1 MVISIELSQM
11 LRELGKNFGS
21 ENVVE
26 TQTLPIVEHK
36 KEIMEAI
43 KNNDVVIIVGETGS
57 GKTTQIPEMIL
68 ETMDKDKD
76 RIAIT
81 QPRVVAA
88 TSVARYVADEV
99 GTELGDKVGFH
110 VRFNDRTHEGTKLNF
125 MTGGILLRKMQG
137 DLKLSEY
144 SAVMV
149 DEVHERSLDIDLIL
163 GLLQE
168 TQKART
174 EAGMERLKVVIT
186 SATLEKEKLAD
197 FYSGAPVIEVKGRLH
212 PVEIHY
218 EDRSYDGFDDEK
230 KLPEYVVRAVEKIN
244 EIDVSGKTGDILV
257 FMPGVDDIRKTIK
270 GVEELN
276 LVDTI
281 VLPLHGQLS
290 PDEQNRIF
298 DEKDPR
304 RKIIV
309 STNVA
314 ETSVTVPRVKHV
326 IDTGLIKQTEFDH
339 TTGIGAL
346 VIVDHAK
353 NGCVQRMGRAGRVS
367 AGDCWRLYTERDFN
381 NRKEFQLPEI
391 QRSDLA
397 HVVLMMKGMGIDKVE
412 SFKFIDPP
420 ETNALR
426 QAVNTLESLGAI
438 DGNGELTEVGRKMV
452 ELPLEPHIAKMVIE
466 AKKFGC
472 VEEVCTIAAFL
483 GMKPVFVE
491 PSDNVDLARAKHEKF
506 KDNDSDFL
514 TFLNVWREYKKNG
527 EDGNWCWGNFLNV
540 KVLREVALVRRQLLD
555 IVEWDGKGEKDKI
568 ETTAIEKSITAGLI
582 DNLAIYFDYGA
593 FLKLNDR
600 RNGLYVHPSSVI
612 FRRGVD
618 LVVCAQIM
626 TTTRN
631 FMKNCQEV
639 RPEWLI
645 EIAPNMV
652 KMENSEPY
660 YEEDSDKVRRDIEI
674 FLKDKNQNLIRCSSE
689 TKEVKG
695 SEAVKAFA
703 NFLSGKRDLMLA
715 PEIGKIWKKVDEL
728 NARAGGIEIDRLEIK
743 AQLALLLMNKLRKIQ
758 SMEGLRWAI
767 YEKGFNLGIGVHD
780 LISEEKI
787 REIYEK
793 YPEEEEVEEEKRES
807 LDIGRDWWSQL
818 TRQTNRGRDIYRGND
833 NSNRLSFED
842 IGMKASEELITE
854 VNELMSRKN
863 AKPRRKALIQAV
875 LIGRGPEVMAQTEI
889 KRKYFPEII
898 NELDVAVKE
907 ARNTRNYGEVGI
919 LEKAIGN
926 VKMMD
931 LVELAVG
938 NDLVKDYIG
947 DDPGSIGQFKTILYE
962 KMKGKNRLPNEE
974 EMRDLIDEVIE
985 KMTS

>member
-1 MVISIELSQM
+1 M
-11 LRELGKNFGS
+11 LRELGKNFNPESGF
-21 ENVVE
+21 E
-26 TQTLPIVEHK
+26 TQNLPIVEHK
-36 KEIMEAI
+36 KEIVEAI
-43 KNNDVVIIVGETGS
+43 KNNDVVIVVGETGS
-57 GKTTQIPEMIL
+57 GKTTQIPQIIL
-68 ETMDKDKD
+68 ETMVGDKD

-88 TSVARYVADEV
+88 TSVARYVADEA

-125 MTGGILLRKMQG
+125 MTDGILLRKMQG

-144 SAVMV
+144 SVVMV
-149 DEVHERSLDIDLIL
+149 DEVHERSLNIDLIL

-168 TQKART
+168 TQKMRT
-174 EAGMERLKVVIT
+174 EAGMEKLKVVIT
-186 SATLEKEKLAD
+186 SATLEKEKLAR
-197 FYSGAPVIEVKGRLH
+197 FYNRAPVIEVKGRLH
-212 PVEIHY
+212 SVEIHY
-218 EDRSYDGFDDEK
+218 DDKPLDSFDDFK
-230 KLPEYVVRAVEKIN
+230 KIPEYVVRAAEKVK
-244 EIDVSGKTGDILV
+244 EIDTSGKDGDILI

-276 LVDTI
+276 LANTI
-281 VLPLHGQLS
+281 ILPLHGQLS

-309 STNVA
+309 STNIA

-346 VIVDHAK
+346 VVVDHAK
-353 NGCVQRMGRAGRVS
+353 NGCIQRTGRAGRVS
-367 AGDCWRLYTERDFN
+367 AGDCWRLYTEKDFD

-397 HVVLMMKGMGIDKVE
+397 HVVLMMKGMGIDEVE
-412 SFKFIDPP
+412 SFKFVDPP
-420 ETNALR
+420 EKSALV
-426 QAVNTLESLGAI
+426 QAVGTLEALGAI
-438 DGNGELTEVGRKMV
+438 DERGKLTEVGKTMA

-466 AKKFGC
+466 AKKYGC
-472 VEEVCTIAAFL
+472 MEEVCTIAGFL
-483 GMKPVFVE
+483 GMKSVFIE
-491 PSDNVDLARAKHEKF
+491 PSENADLARFKHEKF
-506 KDNDSDFL
+506 KDNSSDFL
-514 TFLNVWREYKKNG
+514 TFLNVWREYKRNG
-527 EDGNWCWGNFLNV
+527 ENNNWCRDNFLNG
-540 KVLREVALVRRQLLD
+540 KVLREVAQIRNQLLD
-555 IVEWDGKGEKDKI
+555 IVGWEGGVEKNKI
-568 ETTAIEKSITAGLI
+568 EATAIEKSIAAGLI
-582 DNLAIYFDYGA
+582 DNLAIYFDRGKY
-593 FLKLNDR
+593 FRINDR
-600 RNGLYVHPSSVI
+600 DNDLYIHPSSAAFKQRI
-612 FRRGVD
+612 NL
-618 LVVCAQIM
+618 LVCGQIV
-626 TTTRN
+626 TTSRN
-631 FMKNCQEV
+631 FMRNCQEV
-639 RPEWLI
+639 NPEWLM

-660 YEEDSDKVRRDIEI
+660 YVEMADEVRRDLDLY
-674 FLKDKNQNLIRCSSE
+674 LKDKNKNLIHCSSD
-689 TKEVKG
+689 TKEIRGV
-695 SEAVKAFA
+695 EAVKAFA
-703 NFLSGKRDLMLA
+703 NYLSGQRDFRLV
-715 PEIGKIWKKVDEL
+715 PEIGKVWKKVDEL
-728 NARAGGIEIDRLEIK
+728 NARAGGVEIDRLEIRG
-743 AQLALLLMNKLRKIQ
+743 QLALLLMNKLGKIQ

-780 LISEEKI
+780 LISEEII

-793 YPEEEEVEEEKRES
+793 YPEEVEPEEEKRTES
-807 LDIGRDWWSQL
+807 LDIGKDWWSQL

-833 NSNRLSFED
+833 NSNRLSLGD
-842 IGMKASEELITE
+842 IGIKGNEELITE

-875 LIGRGPEVMAQTEI
+875 LVGRGPEIMDQTEI
-889 KRKYFPEII
+889 KRRDFPDII
-898 NELDVAVKE
+898 KELDLAVKE
-907 ARNTRNYGEVGI
+907 ARNTHNYSEISV
-919 LEKAIGN
+919 LEKAIN
-926 VKMMD
+926 NIKMMD

-947 DDPGSIGQFKTILYE
+947 NDLVSIGQFKTILFE